1 MAIDIFEKLEQL
13 IQYGINKELI
23 SPLDMDYT
31 RNRLLEVLGLDD
43 AEPRTVSGDSDLEDI
58 LMPML
63 DWAVETGLIPGGTD
77 TYRDLLDAKI
87 MGCLVAPPSVI
98 YAKFEEKRKHCGP
111 KAATSWFYEM
121 QQHAH
126 YIHTGRIAKNVQWF
140 TPTEDGELEITINLS
155 KPEKDPKAIAEAKKL
170 SQKQYPLCLLCK
182 ENVGF
187 GGRIN
192 HPARQNHR
200 IIPVTLTNESWFMQF
215 SPYVYYNEHCIV
227 FKGEHEPMQ
236 ISKKTFERLLSFISI
251 YPHYFIGSNADL
263 PIVGGSILSHDH
275 FQGGAHEFPMAK
287 AKMEEVFSLEKFP
300 RVKAGIVKWPM
311 SVIRLQSSDQ
321 QTLAEAADFILHEW
335 KMYSDPE
342 AGLFS
347 HTGETPHNTIT
358 PIARRHRDEYEL
370 DLVLRNNRTDKQ
382 HPDGIFHPHKE
393 VHHIKKENIGLIE
406 VMGLAV
412 LPGRLAEELSQLK
425 AALLSKNPLEEI
437 KACPSIM
444 KHESWAERL
453 IEENTFTKDN
463 VEAILQKEIGLI
475 FSRILAQAGVFKRT
489 EQGKTAFK
497 RFIQTL
503 HTGR

>member
-43 AEPRTVSGDSDLEDI
+43 AEARTVSGDSDLEDI

-63 DWAVETGLIPGGTD
+63 DWAVETGLIPDGTD

-275 FQGGAHEFPMAK
+275 FQGGAHQFPMAK

-358 PIARRHRDEYEL
+358 PIARRHGDEYEL

-425 AALLSKNPLEEI
+425 AALLSKHPLEEI

-453 IEENTFTKDN
+453 IEKNTFTKDN

>member
-43 AEPRTVSGDSDLEDI
+43 AEARTVSGDSDLEDI

-63 DWAVETGLIPGGTD
+63 DWAVETGLIPDGTD

-236 ISKKTFERLLSFISI
+236 ISKKTFERLLSFIFI

-321 QTLAEAADFILHEW
+321 QTLVEAADFILHEW

-358 PIARRHRDEYEL
+358 PIARRHGDEYEL

-412 LPGRLAEELSQLK
+412 LPGRLAAELSQLK
-425 AALLSKNPLEEI
+425 AALLSKKPLEEI

>member
-13 IQYGINKELI
+13 IQYGVNKELI

-43 AEPRTVSGDSDLEDI
+43 AEARTVSGDSDLEDI

-63 DWAVETGLIPGGTD
+63 DWAVETGLIPDGTD

-140 TPTEDGELEITINLS
+140 TQTEAGELEITINLS

-358 PIARRHRDEYEL
+358 PIARRHGDEYEL

-382 HPDGIFHPHKE
+382 HPGGIFHPHKE

-437 KACPSIM
+437 KACPPIM

-463 VEAILQKEIGLI
+463 VETILQKEIGLI

-497 RFIQTL
+497 RFVQTL

>member
-43 AEPRTVSGDSDLEDI
+43 AEARTVSGDSDLEDI

-63 DWAVETGLIPGGTD
+63 DWAVETGLIPDGTD

-287 AKMEEVFSLEKFP
+287 AKMEEVFSLQKFP

-358 PIARRHRDEYEL
+358 PIARRHGDEYEL

-425 AALLSKNPLEEI
+425 AALLSKKPLEEI

>member
-13 IQYGINKELI
+13 IQYGVNKELI

-63 DWAVETGLIPGGTD
+63 DWAVETGLIPDGTD

-236 ISKKTFERLLSFISI
+236 ISKKTFERLLSFIST

-347 HTGETPHNTIT
+347 HTGDTPHNTIT
-358 PIARRHRDEYEL
+358 PIARRHGDEYEL

-425 AALLSKNPLEEI
+425 AALLSKHPLEEI

>member
-13 IQYGINKELI
+13 IQYGVNKELI

-63 DWAVETGLIPGGTD
+63 DWAVETGLIPDGTD

-126 YIHTGRIAKNVQWF
+126 YIHTGRIAKNVRWF

-155 KPEKDPKAIAEAKKL
+155 KPEKDPKAIAEAKQL

-236 ISKKTFERLLSFISI
+236 ISKKTIERLLSFISI

-358 PIARRHRDEYEL
+358 PIARRHGDEYEL

-425 AALLSKNPLEEI
+425 AALLSKKPLEEI

>member
-13 IQYGINKELI
+13 IQYGVNKELI

-63 DWAVETGLIPGGTD
+63 DWAVETGLIPDGTD

-87 MGCLVAPPSVI
+87 MGCLVASPSVI

-358 PIARRHRDEYEL
+358 PIARRHGDEYEL

-453 IEENTFTKDN
+453 IEKNTFTKDN

>member
-13 IQYGINKELI
+13 IQYGVNKELI

-43 AEPRTVSGDSDLEDI
+43 AEARTVSGDNDLEDI

-63 DWAVETGLIPGGTD
+63 DWAVETGLIPDGTD

-358 PIARRHRDEYEL
+358 PIARRHGDEYEL

-382 HPDGIFHPHKE
+382 HPGGIFHPHKE

-437 KACPSIM
+437 KACPPIM

>member
-1 MAIDIFEKLEQL
+1 
-13 IQYGINKELI
+13 
-23 SPLDMDYT
+23 
-31 RNRLLEVLGLDD
+31 
-43 AEPRTVSGDSDLEDI
+43 
-58 LMPML
+58 
-63 DWAVETGLIPGGTD
+63 
-77 TYRDLLDAKI
+77 
-87 MGCLVAPPSVI
+87 
-98 YAKFEEKRKHCGP
+98 
-111 KAATSWFYEM
+111 
-121 QQHAH
+121 
-126 YIHTGRIAKNVQWF
+126 
-140 TPTEDGELEITINLS
+140 
-155 KPEKDPKAIAEAKKL
+155 
-170 SQKQYPLCLLCK
+170 
-182 ENVGF
+182 
-187 GGRIN
+187 
-192 HPARQNHR
+192 
-200 IIPVTLTNESWFMQF
+200 MQF

-358 PIARRHRDEYEL
+358 PIARRHGDEYEL

-382 HPDGIFHPHKE
+382 HPGGIFHPHKE

-412 LPGRLAEELSQLK
+412 LPGRLAAELSQLK

-437 KACPSIM
+437 KACPPIM

-463 VEAILQKEIGLI
+463 VETILQKEIGLI

-497 RFIQTL
+497 RFVQTL

>member
-1 MAIDIFEKLEQL
+1 MTIDIFEKLEQL

-43 AEPRTVSGDSDLEDI
+43 AEARTVSGDSDLEDI

-63 DWAVETGLIPGGTD
+63 DWAVETGLIPDGTD

-155 KPEKDPKAIAEAKKL
+155 KPEKDPKAIAEAKQL

-358 PIARRHRDEYEL
+358 PIARRHGDEYEL

-382 HPDGIFHPHKE
+382 HPGGIFHPHKE

-425 AALLSKNPLEEI
+425 AALLSKHPLEEI

>member
-63 DWAVETGLIPGGTD
+63 DWAVETGLIPDGTD

-236 ISKKTFERLLSFISI
+236 ISKKTFERLLSFIST

-347 HTGETPHNTIT
+347 HTGDTPHNTIT
-358 PIARRHRDEYEL
+358 PIARRHGDEYEL

-425 AALLSKNPLEEI
+425 AALLSKHPLEEI

>member
-13 IQYGINKELI
+13 IQYGVNKELI

-63 DWAVETGLIPGGTD
+63 DWAVETGLIPDGTD

-358 PIARRHRDEYEL
+358 PIARRHGDEYEL

>member
-43 AEPRTVSGDSDLEDI
+43 AEARTVSGDSDLEDI

-63 DWAVETGLIPGGTD
+63 DWAVETGLIPDGTD

-98 YAKFEEKRKHCGP
+98 YAKFEEKREHDGP

-287 AKMEEVFSLEKFP
+287 AKMEEVFSIEKFP

-321 QTLAEAADFILHEW
+321 QTLAEAADFILNDW

-358 PIARRHRDEYEL
+358 PIARRHGDEYEL
-370 DLVLRNNRTDKQ
+370 DLVLRNNRTDQQ

-425 AALLSKNPLEEI
+425 AALLSKKPLEEI
-437 KACPSIM
+437 KACPSMM

-489 EQGKTAFK
+489 EQGKKAFK

>member
-13 IQYGINKELI
+13 IQYGVNKELI

-63 DWAVETGLIPGGTD
+63 DWAVETGLIPDGTD

-358 PIARRHRDEYEL
+358 PIARRQGDEYEL

-425 AALLSKNPLEEI
+425 AALLSKKPLEEI

>member
-43 AEPRTVSGDSDLEDI
+43 AEARTVSGDSDLEDI

-63 DWAVETGLIPGGTD
+63 DWAVETGLIPDGTD

-335 KMYSDPE
+335 KMYSDLE

-358 PIARRHRDEYEL
+358 PIARRHGDEYEL

-425 AALLSKNPLEEI
+425 AALLSKKPLEEI

>member
-13 IQYGINKELI
+13 IQYGVNKELI

-43 AEPRTVSGDSDLEDI
+43 AEARTVSGDSDLEDI

-63 DWAVETGLIPGGTD
+63 DWAVETGLIPDGTD

-358 PIARRHRDEYEL
+358 PIARRHGDEYEL

-382 HPDGIFHPHKE
+382 HPGGIFHPHKE

-412 LPGRLAEELSQLK
+412 LPGRLAAELSQLK

-437 KACPSIM
+437 KACPPIM

>member
-13 IQYGINKELI
+13 IQYGVNKELI

-43 AEPRTVSGDSDLEDI
+43 AEARTVSGDSDLEDI

-63 DWAVETGLIPGGTD
+63 DWAVETGLIPDGTD

-98 YAKFEEKRKHCGP
+98 YAKFEEKRKHYGP

-358 PIARRHRDEYEL
+358 PIARRHGDEYEL

-425 AALLSKNPLEEI
+425 AALLSKHPLEEI

-444 KHESWAERL
+444 KHESWAARL

>member
-1 MAIDIFEKLEQL
+1 MTIDIFEKLEQL

-43 AEPRTVSGDSDLEDI
+43 AEARTVSGDSDLEDI

-63 DWAVETGLIPGGTD
+63 DWAVETGLIPDGTD

-98 YAKFEEKRKHCGP
+98 YAKFEDKRKHCGP

-358 PIARRHRDEYEL
+358 PIARRHGDEYEL

-382 HPDGIFHPHKE
+382 HPGGIFHPHKE

-412 LPGRLAEELSQLK
+412 LPGRLAAELSQLK

-437 KACPSIM
+437 KACPPIM

-463 VEAILQKEIGLI
+463 VETILQKEIGLI

-497 RFIQTL
+497 RFVQTL

>member
-63 DWAVETGLIPGGTD
+63 DWAVETGLIPDGTD

-287 AKMEEVFSLEKFP
+287 AKMEKVFSLEKFP

-311 SVIRLQSSDQ
+311 SVIRLQSSDR

-358 PIARRHRDEYEL
+358 PIARRHGDEYEL

-444 KHESWAERL
+444 KHESWAARL

>member
-43 AEPRTVSGDSDLEDI
+43 AEARTVSGDSDLEDI

-63 DWAVETGLIPGGTD
+63 DWAVDTGLIPDGTD

-98 YAKFEEKRKHCGP
+98 YAKFEEKRQHDGP

-155 KPEKDPKAIAEAKKL
+155 KPEKDPKAIAEDKQL

-358 PIARRHRDEYEL
+358 PIARRHGDEYEL

-382 HPDGIFHPHKE
+382 HPGGIFHPHKE

-412 LPGRLAEELSQLK
+412 LPGRLAAELSQLK

-437 KACPSIM
+437 KACPPIM

-463 VEAILQKEIGLI
+463 VETILQKEIGLI

-497 RFIQTL
+497 RFVQTL

>member
-13 IQYGINKELI
+13 IQYGVNKELI

-63 DWAVETGLIPGGTD
+63 DWAVETGLIPDGTD

-287 AKMEEVFSLEKFP
+287 AKMEEVFSLQKFP

-358 PIARRHRDEYEL
+358 PIARRHGDEYEL

-425 AALLSKNPLEEI
+425 AALLSKHPLEEI

-497 RFIQTL
+497 RFNQTL

>member
-13 IQYGINKELI
+13 IQYGVNKELI

-43 AEPRTVSGDSDLEDI
+43 AEARTVSGDSDLEDI

-63 DWAVETGLIPGGTD
+63 DWAVETGLIPDGTD

-155 KPEKDPKAIAEAKKL
+155 KPEKDPKAIAEAKQL

-358 PIARRHRDEYEL
+358 PIARRHGDEYEL

-382 HPDGIFHPHKE
+382 HPGGIFHPHKE

-437 KACPSIM
+437 KACPPIM

-463 VEAILQKEIGLI
+463 VEAIIQKEIGLI

-497 RFIQTL
+497 RFVQTL

>member
-13 IQYGINKELI
+13 IQYGVNKELI

-43 AEPRTVSGDSDLEDI
+43 AEARTVSGDNDLEDI

-63 DWAVETGLIPGGTD
+63 DWAVETGLIPDGTD

-358 PIARRHRDEYEL
+358 PIARRHGDEYEL

-382 HPDGIFHPHKE
+382 HPGGIFHPHKE

-437 KACPSIM
+437 KACPPIM

-463 VEAILQKEIGLI
+463 VETILQKEIGLI

-497 RFIQTL
+497 RFVQTL

>member
-13 IQYGINKELI
+13 IQYGVNKELI

-43 AEPRTVSGDSDLEDI
+43 AEARTVSGDSDLEDI

-63 DWAVETGLIPGGTD
+63 DWAVETGLIPDGTD

-126 YIHTGRIAKNVQWF
+126 YIHTGRIAKNVRWF

-358 PIARRHRDEYEL
+358 PIARRHGDEYEL

-382 HPDGIFHPHKE
+382 HPGGIFHPHKE

-425 AALLSKNPLEEI
+425 AALLSKHPFEEI
-437 KACPSIM
+437 KACPPIM

>member
-13 IQYGINKELI
+13 IQYGVNKELI

-43 AEPRTVSGDSDLEDI
+43 AEARTVSGDSDLEDI

-63 DWAVETGLIPGGTD
+63 DWAVETGLIPDGTD

-155 KPEKDPKAIAEAKKL
+155 KPEKDPKAIAEAKQL

-358 PIARRHRDEYEL
+358 PIARRHGDEYEL

-382 HPDGIFHPHKE
+382 HPGGIFHPHKE

-412 LPGRLAEELSQLK
+412 LPGRLAAELSQLK

-437 KACPSIM
+437 KACPPIM

-463 VEAILQKEIGLI
+463 VETILQKEIGLI

-489 EQGKTAFK
+489 EKGKTAFK
-497 RFIQTL
+497 RFVQTL

>member
-63 DWAVETGLIPGGTD
+63 DWAVETGLIPDGTD

-287 AKMEEVFSLEKFP
+287 AKMEEVFSLQKFP

-358 PIARRHRDEYEL
+358 PIARRHGDEYEL

-425 AALLSKNPLEEI
+425 AALLSKHPLEEI

>member
-1 MAIDIFEKLEQL
+1 MTIDIFEKLEQL

-43 AEPRTVSGDSDLEDI
+43 AEARTVSGDSDLEDI

-63 DWAVETGLIPGGTD
+63 DWAVETGLIPDGTD

-155 KPEKDPKAIAEAKKL
+155 KPEKDPKAIAEAKQL

-358 PIARRHRDEYEL
+358 PIARRHGDEYEL

-382 HPDGIFHPHKE
+382 HPGGIFHPHKE

-425 AALLSKNPLEEI
+425 AALLSKKPLEEI

-463 VEAILQKEIGLI
+463 VETILQKEIGLI

>member
-13 IQYGINKELI
+13 IQYGVNKELI

-43 AEPRTVSGDSDLEDI
+43 AEARTVSGDSDLEDI

-63 DWAVETGLIPGGTD
+63 DWAAETGLIPDGTD

-342 AGLFS
+342 VGLFS

-358 PIARRHRDEYEL
+358 PIARRHGDEYEL

-382 HPDGIFHPHKE
+382 HPGGIFHPHKE

-425 AALLSKNPLEEI
+425 AALLSKHPLEEI

-463 VEAILQKEIGLI
+463 VETILQKEIGLI

>member
-63 DWAVETGLIPGGTD
+63 DWAVETGLIPDGTD

-358 PIARRHRDEYEL
+358 PIARRHGDEYEL

-425 AALLSKNPLEEI
+425 AALLSKKPLEEI

>member
-13 IQYGINKELI
+13 IQYGVNKELI

-43 AEPRTVSGDSDLEDI
+43 AEARTVSGDNDLEDI

-63 DWAVETGLIPGGTD
+63 DWAVETGLIPDGTD

-140 TPTEDGELEITINLS
+140 TPTEDGEIEITINLS

-358 PIARRHRDEYEL
+358 PIARRHGDEYEL

-382 HPDGIFHPHKE
+382 HPGGIFHPHKE

-437 KACPSIM
+437 KACPPIM

>member
-13 IQYGINKELI
+13 IQYGVNKELI

-63 DWAVETGLIPGGTD
+63 DWAVETGLIPDGTD

-140 TPTEDGELEITINLS
+140 SPTEDGELEITINLS

-358 PIARRHRDEYEL
+358 PIARRHGDEYEL

-382 HPDGIFHPHKE
+382 HPGGIFHPHKE

-437 KACPSIM
+437 KACPPIM

-463 VEAILQKEIGLI
+463 VETILQKEIGLI

-497 RFIQTL
+497 RFVQTL

>member
-63 DWAVETGLIPGGTD
+63 DWAVETGLIPDGTD

-358 PIARRHRDEYEL
+358 PIARRHGDEYEL

-412 LPGRLAEELSQLK
+412 LPGRLAEELSLLK
-425 AALLSKNPLEEI
+425 AALLSKHPFEEI

>member
-1 MAIDIFEKLEQL
+1 MTIDIFEKLEQL

-43 AEPRTVSGDSDLEDI
+43 AEARTVSGDSDLEDI

-63 DWAVETGLIPGGTD
+63 DWAVETGLIPDGTD

-155 KPEKDPKAIAEAKKL
+155 KPEKDPKAIAEAKQL

-347 HTGETPHNTIT
+347 HTGETSHNTIT
-358 PIARRHRDEYEL
+358 PIARRHGDEYEL

-382 HPDGIFHPHKE
+382 HPGGIFHPHKE

-437 KACPSIM
+437 KACPPIM

-463 VEAILQKEIGLI
+463 VETILQKEIGLI

>member
-13 IQYGINKELI
+13 IQYGVNKELI

-43 AEPRTVSGDSDLEDI
+43 AEARTVSGDSDLEDI

-63 DWAVETGLIPGGTD
+63 DWAVETGLIPDGTD

-358 PIARRHRDEYEL
+358 PIARRHGDEYEL

>member
-43 AEPRTVSGDSDLEDI
+43 AEARTVSGDSDLEDI

-63 DWAVETGLIPGGTD
+63 DWAVETGLIPDGTD

-358 PIARRHRDEYEL
+358 PIARRHGDEYEL

-382 HPDGIFHPHKE
+382 HPGGIFHPHKE

-412 LPGRLAEELSQLK
+412 LPGRLAAELSQLK

-437 KACPSIM
+437 KACPPIM

-463 VEAILQKEIGLI
+463 VETILQKEIGLI

>member
-1 MAIDIFEKLEQL
+1 MAIDIFEKLEHL
-13 IQYGINKELI
+13 IQYGVNKELI

-43 AEPRTVSGDSDLEDI
+43 AEARTVSGDSDLEDI

-63 DWAVETGLIPGGTD
+63 DWAVETGLIPDGTD

-358 PIARRHRDEYEL
+358 PIARRHGDEYEL

-382 HPDGIFHPHKE
+382 HPGGIFHPHKE

-412 LPGRLAEELSQLK
+412 LPGRLAAELSQLK

-437 KACPSIM
+437 KACPPIM

-463 VEAILQKEIGLI
+463 VETILQKEIGLI

>member
-1 MAIDIFEKLEQL
+1 MDIFEKLEQL
-13 IQYGINKELI
+13 IQYGVNKELI

-43 AEPRTVSGDSDLEDI
+43 AEARTVSGDSDLEDI

-63 DWAVETGLIPGGTD
+63 DWAVETGLIPDGTD

-126 YIHTGRIAKNVQWF
+126 YIHTGRIAKNVRWF
-140 TPTEDGELEITINLS
+140 TTTEDGELEITINLS

-358 PIARRHRDEYEL
+358 PIARRHGDEYEL

-382 HPDGIFHPHKE
+382 HPGGIFHPHKE

-437 KACPSIM
+437 KACPPIM

-463 VEAILQKEIGLI
+463 VETILQKEIGLI

-497 RFIQTL
+497 RFVQTL